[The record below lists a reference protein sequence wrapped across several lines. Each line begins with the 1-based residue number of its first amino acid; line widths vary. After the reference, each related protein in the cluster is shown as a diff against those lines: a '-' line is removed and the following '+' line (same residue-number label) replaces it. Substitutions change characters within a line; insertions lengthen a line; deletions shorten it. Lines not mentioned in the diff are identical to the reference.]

1 MIVGLDLGSKEFF
14 EADPPYSNDELLRA
28 VRKASSLGFEAV
40 QIGPLGNF
48 VPIEGRRL
56 RTVLDHLNIERN
68 VHVGGLYDAEKF
80 ASTQEE
86 YVRARKEMHHGV
98 MLCKKIGSTL
108 VSIHPPFF
116 TTGSVV
122 NEELKFTA
130 KMRFLELVKEE
141 VDFASRNHVKVA
153 LESFCYPP
161 FIFEGLNDFA
171 EFVSKFPSGKLGV
184 LLDAGHVYQVGID
197 LSDAVH
203 TLEDRLLDIHVHDA
217 TRDKDY
223 RKATHLPIG
232 KGTINFRNFLDLL
245 LEVGYDGWLTL
256 EVRGGE
262 KEVVQSKQF
271 LEGLLARA
279 S

>member
-14 EADPPYSNDELLRA
+14 EANPPYSNDELLRA

-245 LEVGYDGWLTL
+245 LDVRYDGWLTL

>member
-116 TTGSVV
+116 ATGSVV
-122 NEELKFTA
+122 NEELQFTA

-184 LLDAGHVYQVGID
+184 LLDVGHVYQVGID

-232 KGTINFRNFLDLL
+232 KGSINFRDFSDLL

>member
-68 VHVGGLYDAEKF
+68 VHVGGLYDAERF

-122 NEELKFTA
+122 NEELQFTA

-245 LEVGYDGWLTL
+245 LDVRYDGWLTL

-262 KEVVQSKQF
+262 KEVVQSKQL